1 MTDYLPLRQQ
11 LAGPDIVVAPGCY
24 DAYSA
29 LLIAR
34 AGFSVAYISGASI
47 SFTRIGRPDIG
58 LVSMHEV
65 AQTVSSIA
73 EYNDIPLVIDGDTG
87 FGNALN
93 VIRTVR
99 LFERAGAAA
108 IQLEDQT
115 MPKRC
120 GHLNGKTLVPAAEM
134 VGKIKAALDAR
145 KSDDFLIIGRTDSIA
160 VEGFDVAMERA
171 ERYVEAGADVLFI
184 EAPQSLEQ
192 MQTLAARFKNR
203 VPLLANMVE
212 GGKTP
217 MHDAAAL
224 QEIGYSLAIFPGG
237 LIRAY
242 SFMASEYL
250 ESLRQHGTTQPYRN
264 RMLDFDQLQDLL
276 GTASVLEAGAQY
288 DAANFES

>member
-1 MTDYLPLRQQ
+1 MTDYMPLRQQ
-11 LAGPDIVVAPGCY
+11 LQGPDIVVAPGCY

-29 LLIAR
+29 LLIAK
-34 AGFSVAYISGASI
+34 AGFSLAYLSGASV
-47 SFTRIGRPDIG
+47 SFTQIGRPDIG

-65 AQTVSSIA
+65 AQVVSSIK
-73 EYNDIPLVIDGDTG
+73 EYNDIPLVVDGDTG

-120 GHLNGKTLVPAAEM
+120 GHLNGKSLVTAGEM
-134 VGKIKAALDAR
+134 VGKIKAATDAR
-145 KSDDFLIIGRTDSIA
+145 RSDDFLIIGRTDSIA
-160 VEGFDVAMERA
+160 VEGFDRALERA
-171 ERYVEAGADVLFI
+171 ERYVEAGVDVLFI
-184 EAPQSLEQ
+184 EAPQSREQ
-192 MQTLAARFKNR
+192 MQALTSRFKDR

-217 MHDAAAL
+217 SFGAAEL
-224 QEIGYSLAIFPGG
+224 QELGYALVIFPGG

-242 SFMASEYL
+242 TYMASEYL
-250 ESLRQHGTTQPYRN
+250 KSLKENGSTASYRN
-264 RMLDFDQLQDLL
+264 RMLDFDQLQDVL
-276 GTASVLEAGAQY
+276 GTAAVLDTGARY
-288 DAANFES
+288 DAENFGG

>member
-1 MTDYLPLRQQ
+1 VTTYEPLRQQ

-29 LLIAR
+29 LLVAK
-34 AGFSVAYISGASI
+34 AGFNVAYISGASI
-47 SFTRIGRPDIG
+47 AFTRIGRPDIG
-58 LVSMHEV
+58 LISMHEV

-73 EYNDIPLVIDGDTG
+73 EYNEIPLVIDGDTG

-93 VIRTVR
+93 VMRTVR
-99 LFERAGAAA
+99 LFERAGASA

-120 GHLNGKTLVPAAEM
+120 GHLNGKSLVPAAEM

-145 KSDDFLIIGRTDSIA
+145 RSDDFLIIGRTDSIA
-160 VEGFDVAMERA
+160 VEGFDAAMDRA
-171 ERYVEAGADVLFI
+171 ERYVEAGADVLFV
-184 EAPQSLEQ
+184 EAPQSQDQ
-192 MQTLAARFKNR
+192 MRTLTARFKDR

-224 QEIGYSLAIFPGG
+224 QDLGYSLVIFPGG

-242 SFMASEYL
+242 TYMATEYL
-250 ESLRQHGTTQPYRN
+250 DSLRQHGTTQPYRN

-276 GTASVLEAGAQY
+276 GTAAVLEAGAQY

>member
-1 MTDYLPLRQQ
+1 MTDYQSLKSQ
-11 LAGPDIVVAPGCY
+11 LAGDDIIVAPGCY

-29 LLIAR
+29 MMIAK
-34 AGFSVAYISGASI
+34 AGFSVAYISGAGV

-65 AQTVSSIA
+65 AETVSAIA
-73 EYNDIPLVIDGDTG
+73 EFNDIPLVIDGDTG

-93 VIRTVR
+93 VMRTVR
-99 LFERAGAAA
+99 LFERAGASA

-120 GHLNGKTLVPAAEM
+120 GHLSGKSLVPDAEM
-134 VGKIKAALDAR
+134 VGKIKAATDAR
-145 KSDDFLIIGRTDSIA
+145 RSDQTLIIGRTDAIA
-160 VEGFDVAMERA
+160 VEGFERALERA

-184 EAPQSLEQ
+184 EAPQTDDQ
-192 MQTLAARFKNR
+192 MKALTAQFKGR

-217 MHDAAAL
+217 LKSAAELQAL
-224 QEIGYSLAIFPGG
+224 GYSLVIFPGG

-242 SFMASEYL
+242 SFMAAEYL
-250 ESLRQHGTTQPYRN
+250 KSLRENGTTAPYRN
-264 RMLDFDQLQDLL
+264 RMLDFDQLQEVL
-276 GTASVLEAGAQY
+276 GTASVLEAGGRY
-288 DAANFES
+288 DAENFEA